1 MQMPELLP
9 PENVLPLDKKPEMKL
24 WHLPLAMLYLGGI
37 VGVVGLVLG
46 VAVALEAT
54 LAVTGFVIIAGLVL
68 VFFPVFFLEKYRKR
82 PAQSPTAES
91 MNS

>member
-1 MQMPELLP
+1 MQKPELLP
-9 PENVLPLDKKPEMKL
+9 PENALPLDKKREMKL
-24 WHLPLAMLYLGGI
+24 WHLPLAMLYLGG
-37 VGVVGLVLG
+37 VVGAFGLVVC

-68 VFFPVFFLEKYRKR
+68 VFFPVFFLEEYRKR
-82 PAQSPTAES
+82 RAQSPAAGS

>member
-1 MQMPELLP
+1 MQKPELLP
-9 PENVLPLDKKPEMKL
+9 PENALPLDKKPEMKL
-24 WHLPLAMLYLGGI
+24 WHLPLAVLCLCGI
-37 VGVVGLVLG
+37 VGAVGLILC

-68 VFFPVFFLEKYRKR
+68 VFFPVFFPEEYRKR
-82 PAQSPTAES
+82 RAQSPAAGS